1 MTIGASLKFS
11 MRQVIL
17 NTFHLFFIDSFGNL
31 IFEGC
36 AGANMVDQG
45 KYKDQEN
52 CSKFLTCYDRD
63 DGSYT
68 LWSITCDP
76 VEGRNRFMWNQDKN
90 NCTP

>member
-1 MTIGASLKFS
+1 
-11 MRQVIL
+11 
-17 NTFHLFFIDSFGNL
+17 
-31 IFEGC
+31 
-36 AGANMVDQG
+36 MVDQG
-45 KYKDQEN
+45 KYKDREN